1 MDKQHLLTIGN
12 LSKQTGVHVK
22 SLRYYEQLGILIPAY
37 TDPDTGYRYYTLS
50 QIPVVGAIRVCIFL
64 DIPLKEF
71 TGFLTDD
78 HIRAY
83 SRLDIPLK
91 EFTGFLTR
99 DQRRIHY
106 KKLLSHGTML
116 AHRKIR
122 DIREKLRLLE
132 KFRKQMERGED
143 LMLHGEQAV
152 HALPEKYC
160 WVAPYAGKQQ
170 TPAFNILMTRI
181 FDDID
186 RRRLRLGTEAGLL
199 SFHRKAGTEQ
209 FLYAEVEV
217 TGREAR
223 QMKEIMRLPAAS
235 FLCAIRQ
242 ESGIA
247 EAPRVFPDLFAQE
260 YDKIVMET
268 ELFSGDDYDVAL
280 PKFELRCSLPPGG
293 K

>member
-1 MDKQHLLTIGN
+1 MDKQNLLTIGN

-22 SLRYYEQLGILIPAY
+22 SLRYYEQLDILLPAY

-50 QIPVVGAIRVCIFL
+50 QIPVVDAIRACIFL

-71 TGFLTDD
+71 
-78 HIRAY
+78 I
-83 SRLDIPLK
+83 
-91 EFTGFLTR
+91 GFLTR

-106 KKLLSHGTML
+106 KKLFSHGTML

-122 DIREKLRLLE
+122 DIQEKLRLLE
-132 KFRKQMERGED
+132 KFRKQMGREED
-143 LMLHGEQAV
+143 LLLHGEQAI

-160 WVAPYAGKQQ
+160 WVAPYAGKQH
-170 TPAFNILMTRI
+170 TPEFNILITRI
-181 FDDID
+181 FDDIN
-186 RRRLRLGTEAGLL
+186 RCQLRLGAEAGLL

-209 FLYAEVEV
+209 FLYVEVEAA
-217 TGREAR
+217 GRDAR
-223 QMKEIMRLPAAS
+223 RMKEIMRLPAAS
-235 FLCAIRQ
+235 FLCVIRQ

-247 EAPRVFPDLFAQE
+247 EAPGVFPDLFAQE
-260 YDKIVMET
+260 YDKIIMET
-268 ELFSGDDYDVAL
+268 ELFPGDYDVAN

>member
-71 TGFLTDD
+71 TGFLT
-78 HIRAY
+78 
-83 SRLDIPLK
+83 
-91 EFTGFLTR
+91 R

-132 KFRKQMERGED
+132 KIPETDGTGRGS
-143 LMLHGEQAV
+143 
-152 HALPEKYC
+152 HASWRAGRPRI
-160 WVAPYAGKQQ
+160 AGK
-170 TPAFNILMTRI
+170 IL
-181 FDDID
+181 
-186 RRRLRLGTEAGLL
+186 LGGALCGKTADSGL
-199 SFHRKAGTEQ
+199 
-209 FLYAEVEV
+209 
-217 TGREAR
+217 
-223 QMKEIMRLPAAS
+223 
-235 FLCAIRQ
+235 
-242 ESGIA
+242 
-247 EAPRVFPDLFAQE
+247 
-260 YDKIVMET
+260 
-268 ELFSGDDYDVAL
+268 
-280 PKFELRCSLPPGG
+280 
-293 K
+293 